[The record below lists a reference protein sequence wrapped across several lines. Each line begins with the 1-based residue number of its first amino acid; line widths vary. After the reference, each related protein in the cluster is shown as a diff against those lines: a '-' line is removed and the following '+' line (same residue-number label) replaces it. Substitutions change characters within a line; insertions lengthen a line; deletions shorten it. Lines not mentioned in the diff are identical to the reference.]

1 MFTYHSC
8 EIDARRKKENKEKR
22 QQQYSTVIVYNNNDN
37 YNDILIWLPNKYMNL
52 FL

>member
-37 YNDILIWLPNKYMNL
+37 YNDILIWLTNKYMNL